1 MWRAAFAT
9 SFLCILLPARLV
21 GADDRGWGYL
31 IDKLSNDGLP
41 PEEVVGAFA
50 APRMPPFTGLD
61 FSPYPPRERAAL
73 YRRFLR
79 ESSVALARRCR
90 RLHADAFEAATR
102 SSAVPASLL
111 AAILY
116 VETGCGRNTGS
127 HPILYRLAR
136 LAMANEPGNLR
147 RNLARYAKRDGTL
160 DAATALRVRARAR
173 YLEDRFY
180 PEVRATFAVARRMG
194 VSPLDIRG
202 SLSGAFGYPQFL
214 PTSYLRYGTDG
225 NQDGRV
231 SLYDTADS
239 AASAAHYLVAYGWRS
254 GLTPTQ
260 RRQVIWQYNRSDPY
274 IDTVLTLAARID
286 GAPARGTRKRN
297 RRILVATESRPR
309 SVARGHHKG
318 H

>member
-1 MWRAAFAT
+1 MWRAVLAT
-9 SFLCILLPARLV
+9 SFLCLLLAARTA
-21 GADDRGWGYL
+21 GADDRGWTYL
-31 IDKLSNDGLP
+31 IDKLTDDGVQ
-41 PEEVVGAFA
+41 PEEVADAFA
-50 APRMPPFTGLD
+50 DRRMPPFTGLD

-79 ESSVALARRCR
+79 GSSVALAQRCR

-136 LAMANEPGNLR
+136 LAMANEPHNLR
-147 RNLARYAKRDGTL
+147 RNLGYYANEDGTV
-160 DAATALRVRARAR
+160 DATTASRMRARAR
-173 YLEDRFY
+173 YLEDTFY
-180 PEVRATFAVARRMG
+180 PEVRATFAVAQRMG
-194 VSPLDIRG
+194 VSPLDIHG

-225 NQDGRV
+225 NDDGRI

-239 AASAAHYLVAYGWRS
+239 AASAARYLVASGWRS
-254 GLTPTQ
+254 DLTRTQ
-260 RRQVIWQYNRSDPY
+260 RRQVIWQYNRSDAY
-274 IDTVLTLAARID
+274 VDTVLTLAARID
-286 GAPARGTRKRN
+286 GPPAHRSRHGKRRLVVAAAS
-297 RRILVATESRPR
+297 RRR
-309 SVARGHHKG
+309 ARHKR